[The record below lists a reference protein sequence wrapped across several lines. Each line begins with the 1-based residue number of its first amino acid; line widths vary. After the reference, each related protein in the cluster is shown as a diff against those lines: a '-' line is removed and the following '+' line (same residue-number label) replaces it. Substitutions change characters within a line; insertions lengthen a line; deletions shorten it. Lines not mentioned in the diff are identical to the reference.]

1 MRPGTVVA
9 SRFEIISRARKGG
22 EGQIFLGRD
31 RATGA
36 QIAIKLLHEEA
47 FSASRFDREVEL
59 LTNLSHPGIV
69 QYIGH
74 GALDRRR
81 YLVMEWVQGKT
92 LSQILGHGLTL
103 RESVSVVKRIA
114 EVLGA
119 VHSRGIVHRDI
130 KPSNIMFIDGLLE
143 QVKLLD
149 FGIARPVGPSSM
161 TRTGVVIGTPGFMSP
176 EQARGAWDV
185 DARADVFSLGC
196 VLYTC
201 LCGRPPFASSRML
214 ANLTAILFLDPLPVS
229 VQCPEAPDALVDL
242 LHRMLAKDP
251 ARRPADGAAVAEELA
266 RFDAL
271 VETPRRPLTRSG
283 RRPYQ
288 TPPQGQGQGQGQ
300 PPADVELQSEPP
312 DDSPPELDENTAT
325 TQTFQISSQTRARE
339 ASSLFILAALDEERV
354 GTSDSMESEEERTST
369 WAERVAKLSD
379 VVMAS
384 SGMSSLLAD
393 GTFVAMFARSRQGSE
408 DLDRA
413 AHCAL
418 ELRAV
423 IPQAPMVMGIGDE
436 LPDVAALERLVDT
449 LVEESLRR
457 IMVRARNKPAGE
469 QIRLGEGLA
478 DALAGRFPIKR
489 DDVAQYL
496 VLNWPNA

>member
-1 MRPGTVVA
+1 MRPGTVIA
-9 SRFEIISRARKGG
+9 SRFEIVSRARKGG
-22 EGQIFLGRD
+22 EGQIFLGHD
-31 RATGA
+31 RVTGA
-36 QIAIKLLHEEA
+36 QVAVKLLHEEA
-47 FSASRFDREVEL
+47 FSAPRFDREVEL
-59 LTNLSHPGIV
+59 LTDLSHPGIV

-81 YLVMEWVQGKT
+81 FLVMEWVQGKT
-92 LSQILGHGLTL
+92 LSQILSHGLTMG
-103 RESVSVVKRIA
+103 ESVSVIRRIA
-114 EVLGA
+114 EVLAA
-119 VHSRGIVHRDI
+119 VHDRGIVHRDI
-130 KPSNIMFIDGLLE
+130 KPSNIMFLDGTLE
-143 QVKLLD
+143 DVKLLD

-214 ANLTAILFLDPLPVS
+214 ANLTAILFLDPVPVS
-229 VQCPEAPDALVDL
+229 VQCPEAPDALIDVLD
-242 LHRMLAKDP
+242 RMLAKDP
-251 ARRPADGAAVAEELA
+251 SRRPASAAAVAEELA

-271 VETPRRPLTRSG
+271 VETPRRPLSRSG

-288 TPPQGQGQGQGQ
+288 TPPQGQ
-300 PPADVELQSEPP
+300 PPADLELQPEAADEP
-312 DDSPPELDENTAT
+312 SPGLDENTAT
-325 TQTFQISSQTRARE
+325 TQTFQVSTATRARE
-339 ASSLFILAALDEERV
+339 HSSLFILAALDEERL
-354 GTSDSMESEEERTST
+354 GTSHGVESDDERTAT

-384 SGMSSLLAD
+384 SGMSSVLAD

-413 AHCAL
+413 AQCAL

-496 VLNWPNA
+496 VLAGPNA

>member
-1 MRPGTVVA
+1 MRPGTIVA

-36 QIAIKLLHEEA
+36 QVAVKLLHEEA
-47 FSASRFDREVEL
+47 FSAPRFDREVEL
-59 LTNLSHPGIV
+59 LTNLSHPGLV
-69 QYIGH
+69 QYIAH
-74 GALDRRR
+74 GVLGRRR
-81 YLVMEWVQGKT
+81 FLVMEWVEGKT
-92 LSQILGHGLTL
+92 LSQILAHGLTL
-103 RESVSVVKRIA
+103 RESVSVAWRIA
-114 EVLGA
+114 DVLAA
-119 VHSRGIVHRDI
+119 VHARGIVHRDI
-130 KPSNIMFIDGLLE
+130 KPSNIMFLGGTLE
-143 QVKLLD
+143 HVKLLD

-214 ANLTAILFLDPLPVS
+214 ANLTAILFLDPVPVS
-229 VQCPEAPDALVDL
+229 VQCPEAPDALIDL
-242 LHRMLAKDP
+242 LDRMLAKKSS
-251 ARRPADGAAVAEELA
+251 RRPADAGAVAEELA

-271 VETPRRPLTRSG
+271 VDTPRRPLSRSG

-288 TPPQGQGQGQGQ
+288 TPPRGLDQAEIDLR
-300 PPADVELQSEPP
+300 PEPS
-312 DDSPPELDENTAT
+312 DDTPSELDENTAT
-325 TQTFQISSQTRARE
+325 TQTFQISAETRARE
-339 ASSLFILAALDEERV
+339 HSSLFILAALDEERL
-354 GTSDSMESEEERTST
+354 GTSNSLEPDDERTAS

-384 SGMSSLLAD
+384 SGMSSVLAD
-393 GTFVAMFARSRQGSE
+393 GTFVAMFSRSRLGNE

-413 AHCAL
+413 AQCAL

-436 LPDVAALERLVDT
+436 LPDVTALERLVDT

-457 IMVRARNKPAGE
+457 IVIRARNKPAGDL
-469 QIRLGEGLA
+469 IRLGEGLA
-478 DALAGRFPIKR
+478 DALAGRFPVKR
-489 DDVAQYL
+489 DDAAQYL
-496 VLNWPNA
+496 VLSGPSA

>member
-1 MRPGTVVA
+1 MRPGTIVA

-36 QIAIKLLHEEA
+36 QVAVKLLHEEA
-47 FSASRFDREVEL
+47 FSAPRFDREVEL
-59 LTNLSHPGIV
+59 LTNLSHPGLV

-74 GALDRRR
+74 GVLGRRR
-81 YLVMEWVQGKT
+81 YLVMEWVEGKT
-92 LSQILGHGLTL
+92 LSQLLAHGLTL
-103 RESVSVVKRIA
+103 RESVSVAWRIA
-114 EVLGA
+114 DVLAA
-119 VHSRGIVHRDI
+119 VHARGIVHRDI
-130 KPSNIMFIDGLLE
+130 KPSNIMFLGGTLE

-214 ANLTAILFLDPLPVS
+214 ANLAAILFLEPLPLS
-229 VQCPEAPDALVDL
+229 VQCPEAPDALIDL
-242 LHRMLAKDP
+242 LDRMLAKE
-251 ARRPADGAAVAEELA
+251 ATRRPADAGAVAEELA

-271 VETPRRPLTRSG
+271 VETPRRPLSRTG

-288 TPPQGQGQGQGQ
+288 TPPQGQAQGQ
-300 PPADVELQSEPP
+300 AEVELQPEPADEPP
-312 DDSPPELDENTAT
+312 SELDENTAT
-325 TQTFQISSQTRARE
+325 TQTFQISSETRARE
-339 ASSLFILAALDEERV
+339 HSSLFILAALDEERL
-354 GTSDSMESEEERTST
+354 GTADSMESEDERTST

-384 SGMSSLLAD
+384 SGMSSVLAD
-393 GTFVAMFARSRQGSE
+393 GTFVAMFARRREGSE

-413 AHCAL
+413 AQCAL

-457 IMVRARNKPAGE
+457 IVVRARNKPAGDL
-469 QIRLGEGLA
+469 IRLGEGLA
-478 DALAGRFPIKR
+478 DALAGRFPVKR
-489 DDVAQYL
+489 DDAAQYL
-496 VLNWPNA
+496 ILSGPNA

>member
-1 MRPGTVVA
+1 V
-9 SRFEIISRARKGG
+9 
-22 EGQIFLGRD
+22 
-31 RATGA
+31 TGA
-36 QIAIKLLHEEA
+36 QVAVKLLHEEA
-47 FSASRFDREVEL
+47 FSAPRFDREVEL

-81 YLVMEWVQGKT
+81 FLVMEWVQGKT
-92 LSQILGHGLTL
+92 LTQLLGHGLTL
-103 RESVSVVKRIA
+103 RESVSVVLRIA
-114 EVLGA
+114 EVLAA

-130 KPSNIMFIDGLLE
+130 KPSNIMFLDGTLE

-214 ANLTAILFLDPLPVS
+214 ANLTAILFLDPVPVS

-242 LHRMLAKDP
+242 LARMLAKDP
-251 ARRPADGAAVAEELA
+251 SRRPAGAAAVVEELA
-266 RFDAL
+266 RFDELA
-271 VETPRRPLTRSG
+271 ETPRRPIARSG

-288 TPPQGQGQGQGQ
+288 TPPQGKDQ
-300 PPADVELQSEPP
+300 PPADVELQPEPP
-312 DDSPPELDENTAT
+312 DEPPPDLDENTVT
-325 TQTFQISSQTRARE
+325 TQTFQASSQSRARE
-339 ASSLFILAALDEERV
+339 HSSLFILAALDEERV
-354 GTSDSMESEEERTST
+354 GATDSMESDEERTAT

-379 VVMAS
+379 VVLAS
-384 SGMSSLLAD
+384 SGMSSVLAD
-393 GTFVAMFARSRQGSE
+393 GTFVAMFARSRHGSE
-408 DLDRA
+408 DLERA
-413 AHCAL
+413 AQCAL

-423 IPQAPMVMGIGDE
+423 IPQAPMVMGVGDE

-457 IMVRARNKPAGE
+457 IMVRARNKAPGE

-478 DALAGRFPIKR
+478 EALAGRFPIKR

-496 VLNWPNA
+496 ILNAPSA